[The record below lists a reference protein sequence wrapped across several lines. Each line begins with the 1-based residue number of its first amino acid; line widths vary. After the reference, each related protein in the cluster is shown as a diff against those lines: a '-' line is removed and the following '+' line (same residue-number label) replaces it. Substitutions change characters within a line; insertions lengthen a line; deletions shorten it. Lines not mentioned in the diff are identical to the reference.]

1 MARFDVY
8 RNPGSHAGT
17 TPYLVDVQT
26 DLLDGLETRVV
37 IPLRRADQF
46 STKQLPKDLTPVFL
60 IEDVPCILETPKLA
74 AVPSRMLKT
83 PVMSLLP
90 EQDHITGALDRLFYG
105 F

>member
-8 RNPGSHAGT
+8 RNPGAHAET

-26 DLLDGLETRVV
+26 DLLDGLGTRVV

-46 STKQLPKDLTPVFL
+46 PTRRLPKDLSPVFV
-60 IEDVPCILETPKLA
+60 IEDVPCILETPKLS
-74 AVPSRMLKT
+74 AVPSRILKT
-83 PVMSLLP
+83 PVMSLLS
-90 EQDHITGALDRLFYG
+90 EQNHLTGALDRLFYG